1 MLMINWAPA
10 GHNNEIQTE
19 ILKCTTKTVK
29 IEIMTH
35 GYIIIAIKFCLGTP
49 EPVWISNLEGPFQPP
64 IHRIKLGAKC
74 NIKKIDFNVSKIN

>member
-1 MLMINWAPA
+1 
-10 GHNNEIQTE
+10 
-19 ILKCTTKTVK
+19 
-29 IEIMTH
+29 MTH